1 MPGILSSSQ
10 EQADVEGAEG
20 PSVGQCLPTPHSAFC
35 LVISKNSTGALDT
48 DKNREQWRLPVGEE
62 LGISVISTW
71 REVQMVECGARTAFY
86 HCLKDVASCGT
97 VRRVNLR

>member
-10 EQADVEGAEG
+10 EQAYVKGAEG
-20 PSVGQCLPTPHSAFC
+20 PSAGQCLPTSHSAFC
-35 LVISKNSTGALDT
+35 LVISKNSSAAVDT
-48 DKNREQWRLPVGEE
+48 DKYREQWRLPVGEE

-86 HCLKDVASCGT
+86 HCLKDVASCDT

>member
-1 MPGILSSSQ
+1 MPRILSSSQ
-10 EQADVEGAEG
+10 EQASVKRAEG
-20 PSVGQCLPTPHSAFC
+20 PSVGQCLPTSHSAFC
-35 LVISKNSTGALDT
+35 LVISKNSSGAVGT
-48 DKNREQWRLPVGEE
+48 DKYREQWRLPVSEE

-86 HCLKDVASCGT
+86 HCLKDAVSCGT